1 MTAANV
7 LLVALICAIVA
18 IPFLTQWAIRSLK
31 ELEDEAQKWRVS
43 HHD

>member
-18 IPFLTQWAIRSLK
+18 IPFLTQWAVRSLK
-31 ELEDEAQKWRVS
+31 ELENAAPKMEDRP
-43 HHD
+43 

>member
-18 IPFLTQWAIRSLK
+18 IPFLTQWAIRSLQ
-31 ELEDEAQKWRVS
+31 EMEDAAQKWRIGNE
-43 HHD
+43 

>member
-18 IPFLTQWAIRSLK
+18 IPFLTRWATRSLK
-31 ELEDEAQKWRVS
+31 ELEDEAQKWRIG
-43 HHD
+43 HE